1 LDVTLVNRVRYV
13 SGPLKWV
20 GSGCNMGELGGVIQ
34 WPTHIGGMLGV
45 IHVNCVGY
53 FSGPLK

>member
-1 LDVTLVNRVRYV
+1 VTLVNPVGYV

-20 GSGCNMGELGGVIQ
+20 GSGYNMGELGGVIQ